1 MMKKILLILLFL
13 ALSLYLHPGDSEI
26 NNLKN
31 RLKKIKENTVE
42 NKIEKAKILI
52 KLSEFHHYIDPDKSV
67 EYGKQALKLSRETG
81 DLKKQALA
89 LDNIGYGY
97 FFTGNF
103 TTAKKYFNNSME
115 IDKKIDDKTGL
126 SYSLNG
132 LNLVHR
138 ELGEID
144 KAFEYCNRSL
154 EAASEVDYKMGVY
167 IAYNSLAGLYRS
179 ICQYDKAIE
188 YYQLSLETG
197 KDFMKKSHFAGTL
210 MNIAHT
216 YTIIGDNNK
225 ALEYAYQSL
234 EIMKETEDSLGV
246 AMIYG
251 TIGLAY
257 QDIGENEKALKYL
270 LQALSLV
277 RKTGSNKQMAG
288 IIFNIGNSYLRLG
301 LTDKAFENYLQSK
314 EIFDETGSKVGLA
327 LTYSTIGQLYQT
339 LNKNNEALE
348 YYERS
353 LDLYKELNNKEKI
366 SDILGNLAGLS
377 SGLGDYDKALEYHQR
392 ALVLRKEIGSG
403 GIAWSLLDIGD
414 TYYFMNEIEKTLDY
428 SLQAKS
434 IFEEINNKRG
444 LARALHNIA
453 DCYFQLNNFEDAVGN
468 LYKSIEISN
477 EIKNREL
484 ILKSYDILSDHYSSQ
499 DDHKNALKYYK
510 LYTSIKDTL
519 FTEQKSKNL
528 VDLQLKYD
536 TEKKD
541 KENEILKKE
550 NALQRII
557 KLRLYYSLA
566 LIFLLVFFIYYR
578 FRSKQKLNRILEI
591 RIKEALK
598 KQKEQQQIIIHQ
610 ASLTSLGEL
619 AAGIAHEIN
628 QPLQSLFLSTESIDL
643 ESKEEK
649 SDKVYIQNTIK
660 EIYDDVERIRKIIE
674 HIRIFSSGQRD
685 EINEE
690 FSINDSINAAFS
702 MMKQQFD
709 QHQINVNF
717 KFDKELSTVLGN
729 TYKFEQVVVN
739 LLNNARDALEGK
751 LKISKE
757 YFTKKIN
764 ITTYQNEQNIIMEI
778 MDNGIGIPMKNQTN
792 IFLPFYTTK
801 ELGKGTGLGLSIS
814 YGIIREMKGVIE
826 ITSKHLEGAKFT
838 VKIPRT

>member
-1 MMKKILLILLFL
+1 MKNTLLILLFL
-13 ALSLYLHPGDSEI
+13 TILLYLYPGDSEI
-26 NNLKN
+26 DILKS
-31 RLKKIKENTVE
+31 RLKRIKENTVE

-52 KLSEFHHYIDPDKSV
+52 KLSEFHHYIDPDKSI

-314 EIFDETGSKVGLA
+314 EIFEETGSKVGIA

-757 YFTKKIN
+757 DFTKKIN

-814 YGIIREMKGVIE
+814 YGIIREMNGIVE
-826 ITSKHLEGAKFT
+826 ISSKHLEGAKFT